1 MFKLT
6 NIDSL
11 GTSYT
16 IQDQEGKV
24 IKTIQVIKH
33 TDILEAALGPMTEN
47 FTDIST
53 YLEQSIAVLEGFEEV
68 DLYKVYWYAAT
79 DESVVLKELI
89 EYAIIHGYDKI
100 ILEQLDP
107 VTDIL

>member
-11 GTSYT
+11 GNTYT
-16 IQDQEGKV
+16 VQDQEGKV
-24 IKTIQVIKH
+24 IKTIQVIKQI
-33 TDILEAALGPMTEN
+33 DILNAALGPFNEQ
-47 FTDIST
+47 FESVQS

-68 DLYKVYWYAAT
+68 DLYKIHWHAT
-79 DESVVLKELI
+79 SSDTVVLKDLV
-89 EYAIIHGYDKI
+89 EYAIINGYDKI

-107 VTDIL
+107 ITDIL